1 MVAPPGPAMTFAQR
15 MTAVQRLRIPAL
27 AILLAFIGL
36 AGPAGAQDDLA
47 FRVDRLEGEV
57 RTLSGQVQELT
68 YRVAQLEQMVR
79 LLLEDAGVD
88 TSQMDLGGAGAAA
101 PAAAQPAAG
110 LPPAADPLAGNIVDP
125 NVVLGAPP
133 QDLGVVPANPG
144 DPGAPLDLSEVLRGD
159 GGAIVA
165 DAPALGGGQQIADP
179 IVSGNPQADYERA
192 YQLMIVGDYEQAEGA
207 FRTFLVS
214 YPGHEL
220 TDDARF
226 WIGESLYSRAL
237 YRDAAQ
243 AFLDAYNASPRGN
256 MAAETLL
263 KLGMSLAQLGQ
274 ASTACATYAQV
285 VREYPDAS
293 NALLQRV
300 AAEQAVAG
308 C

>member
-1 MVAPPGPAMTFAQR
+1 MI
-15 MTAVQRLRIPAL
+15 AVQRLRLPAL
-27 AILLAFIGL
+27 AILFAFIGL

-47 FRVDRLEGEV
+47 FRVDRLEAEV
-57 RTLSGQVQELT
+57 RVLSGQVQELT
-68 YRVAQLEQMVR
+68 FRVAQLEQMVR

-88 TSQMDLGGAGAAA
+88 TSQMNLGGAAAA
-101 PAAAQPAAG
+101 AEPPAVAAADPVV
-110 LPPAADPLAGNIVDP
+110 PAADPQVAQPDQGL
-125 NVVLGAPP
+125 VLGAPP
-133 QDLGVVPANPG
+133 QDLGVVPA
-144 DPGAPLDLSEVLRGD
+144 DPGAPLDLSEVLRGNE
-159 GGAIVA
+159 AIIA
-165 DAPALGGGQQIADP
+165 DAPAIGGGQQIADP

-220 TDDARF
+220 ADDARF
-226 WIGESLYSRAL
+226 WIGESLYSRQL

-263 KLGMSLAQLGQ
+263 KLGMSLAALGQ
-274 ASTACATYAQV
+274 ASTACATYSQV
-285 VREYPDAS
+285 LREYPDSS

-300 AAEQAVAG
+300 AAEQASAG